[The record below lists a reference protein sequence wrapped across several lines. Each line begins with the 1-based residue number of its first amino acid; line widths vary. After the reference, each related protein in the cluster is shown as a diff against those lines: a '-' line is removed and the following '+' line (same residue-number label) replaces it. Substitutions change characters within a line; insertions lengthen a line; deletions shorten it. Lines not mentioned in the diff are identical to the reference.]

1 MKFSIDKHEKYV
13 LFKLNESK
21 LDSITSP
28 ALKSELIM
36 INANGI
42 RNIILQLSDVKLCD
56 SKGLS
61 ALLVAN
67 RLCTNSD
74 GIFVLTG
81 LQPTVEKVLQISH
94 LEDVFNIV
102 NSASEAID
110 LIFMEE
116 IEKDLKREL
125 DN

>member
-13 LFKLNESK
+13 LFKLNEPK
-21 LDSITSP
+21 LDSITS
-28 ALKSELIM
+28 AGLKSELIM
-36 INANGI
+36 LNANGM
-42 RNIILQLSDVKLCD
+42 RNIILQLSDTKICD
-56 SKGLS
+56 SSGLS

-67 RLCTNSD
+67 RLCKNSD

-81 LQPTVEKVLQISH
+81 IQPTVEKVIQISQ

-102 NSASEAID
+102 PSVSESID

>member
-102 NSASEAID
+102 NSVSEAID